1 MRSKRTNLRRT
12 SLIGDSVLILLKD
25 IERALRDDLK
35 EPSSFVIRDWMP
47 ICPPEFVSLLE
58 DSIDL

>member
-12 SLIGDSVLILLKD
+12 SLIGDFVLILLKD

-35 EPSSFVIRDWMP
+35 EPLSFVIRLDGNMSP
-47 ICPPEFVSLLE
+47 
-58 DSIDL
+58 